1 MTQDPQRP
9 PRRIEVEPGTELI
22 TDCRS
27 TPQPVFGQTAR
38 PRVCVATGDVV
49 VVGKAATPAP
59 IEPGQPPT
67 ASPAPHDL
75 TVRQDFVNVVS
86 TQAPAASTGDE
97 FTFQKGIV
105 DNVKHFPIGVA
116 FLVGA
121 PFPLT
126 ARTASEIG
134 LVPDTLLWYAVVVLA
149 VVGLAYLVR
158 RRDRKRYPLGAGGG
172 VQHEVQR

>member
-1 MTQDPQRP
+1 M
-9 PRRIEVEPGTELI
+9 
-22 TDCRS
+22 
-27 TPQPVFGQTAR
+27 
-38 PRVCVATGDVV
+38 
-49 VVGKAATPAP
+49 
-59 IEPGQPPT
+59 
-67 ASPAPHDL
+67 
-75 TVRQDFVNVVS
+75 VS

-158 RRDRKRYPLGAGGG
+158 RRDRRFAVGVLAMGAIALVLSLTEGNLGTLVRHRAMLIPFVVMLAAVGASRWRLTRPWTERWVG
-172 VQHEVQR
+172 R